1 MADYEEQKLEQ
12 RFGKAY
18 VEYKR
23 KVPKWIFHCLTSKL
37 EMNDRWSNMNPT
49 LKSLQNQSLFMK
61 NNQKF
66 ILLWASR
73 WRGVRDLN
81 PRGLK
86 GHRLSRPAPYQA
98 RATPPSNYPECT
110 SS

>member
-23 KVPKWIFHCLTSKL
+23 KVPKWRFHYLTSKL

-49 LKSLQNQSLFMK
+49 LKSPQNQSLFMK
-61 NNQKF
+61 NIQKL
-66 ILLWASR
+66 IPLSPKG
-73 WRGVRDLN
+73 WRGVRDFNQALN
-81 PRGLK
+81 P
-86 GHRLSRPAPYQA
+86 SDA
-98 RATPPSNYPECT
+98 
-110 SS
+110 